1 MRARERRRLPR
12 AAIVTIEIAVFV
24 ALFAA
29 VVFGVN
35 HARDHLDRTI
45 ARLREQVS
53 VQVAER
59 LGARIEYGA
68 VARSALRALQISD
81 LELLGASGD
90 VLLSARR
97 VRVHYSLR
105 TLLSTRSAV
114 DAVSRVELAGVV
126 ANLQLPRDQGPVS
139 AALGGL
145 GASAADA
152 VQTSV
157 LPWPLTIADARVTVT
172 AGSDRA
178 SGSAHVDLRELS
190 LRLEP
195 DGDGVR
201 IVDARARVAA
211 ALADLAG
218 HATEL
223 DTRIR
228 LDGRLGPGKDG
239 SRATIRVGAVQSSL
253 GTMPAREVQAA
264 WDGRTL
270 GLTTLADDRGSVLRV
285 WIEPERRLIRAD
297 LQAERFRPSSLARPA
312 GPLDHLGP
320 WFDTTMTGTGLVIA
334 GPTGVLSYAADVH
347 FAAPP
352 ALLGELPSEPVE
364 VDLTVHGDG
373 KTATIAPLVLR
384 STSGAA
390 RYEGTI
396 DTRTGVAAGRLA
408 LTDLELDGR
417 PIGLSAEV
425 EADLQAMR
433 LSLREGAV
441 AIGDAEVTEL
451 AGRVVLYGAA
461 SDGGVA
467 AAAPSLQV
475 DLTGSP
481 PDSPDGAATVTGAV
495 TVGPRPAFAGRV
507 DLENVDAGV
516 LYGLL
521 RPADADAAVASGPV
535 DGLLVSARLEGSI
548 GPDLLALEVSAASV
562 VQRAGPLRAR
572 FNAVATERSLEITDL
587 DLVVGASTR
596 AVGSARLDAERLY
609 ASGRIELD
617 GEQVPG
623 TIHLETGD
631 GVTVR
636 GPWGLMV
643 QMWPDEKLRPADV
656 LARIAASEAGGPTPF
671 RMSVEGYPVAAA
683 GEDATADATLA
694 GAVQRPWAFLGSLGP
709 RGRGADALTDLAAA
723 GVVLAGSRL
732 VLRGLAVGDLPA
744 RLEIDF
750 GYDLGVLG
758 ADRIRFAVGDQD
770 VTGAGTLDVT
780 THDGL
785 RAAGQVLLESGQE
798 RYDAAV
804 SIAPGQLDVDVD
816 VRHLRLDRLVPL
828 PIPGTASG
836 HIHVTGSLAQPLI
849 TAELTSHDVP
859 LGEDYV
865 TLALRSTYDGR
876 RIVIDDLAADFRD
889 HRIRGA
895 AGSIDTSSGTV
906 AVDGHYEGA
915 YLGQPLSLDLAVT
928 GTASFPAGP
937 APERSLPLEA
947 VLTVAA
953 TAVTVGGLSKP
964 SWDAAVR
971 WEGDGLAFSG
981 GPLDGLSGRLA
992 TDGSFEVEVS
1002 APLPLQG
1009 SASGT
1014 LSGSELSADLSITA
1028 LDLTL
1033 LNTLIH
1039 TTAVTVLAGS
1049 AAGTVRLHGPINDPA
1064 MRGDL
1069 QATGVVLESTLI
1081 PQRVGPLAF
1090 PVAARDREL
1099 TVGPTRPERGVA
1111 PVVVNGTVRFG
1122 QWAPV
1127 AYDFSV
1133 RAATGDGVP
1142 VDYRFGPISVTGVAR
1157 GGVQI
1162 TGDRE
1167 STHVA
1172 GSVEADPARVFI
1184 DNAGRGSPPA
1194 WEPLTVELEAS
1205 TGRGVELTW
1214 PSDDLPILEALVD
1227 VDQTVSVSYDGFS
1240 GDYSVAGDV
1249 AIRRGE
1255 LFFFNRTF
1263 VLRDG
1268 LVSFAED
1275 GGRFDPM
1282 VAVRAETRERS
1293 PDDGTL
1299 RIYLDADSP
1308 LSALGPQNVRL
1319 SSDPARPLPELRA
1332 MLGGPFAD
1340 GTADED
1346 VDLLAVAGG
1355 MATQFGVVRPMER
1368 ALRDSLGLDLF
1379 SIRSQLVQNLLRT
1392 PLGVSSPD
1400 LLDNTEIVVGKYLGD
1415 DLFFEALVRV
1425 ESDTVSPVPELR
1437 TDLELSLEWATPF
1450 FLLEWSVL
1458 PSLTDPIQTGSALS
1472 LSWRFDY

>member
-1 MRARERRRLPR
+1 MRARDRRRLPR
-12 AAIVTIEIAVFV
+12 AAIITVEIAVFV
-24 ALFAA
+24 GLFAA
-29 VVFGVN
+29 VVFGVGY
-35 HARDHLDRTI
+35 ARDRLDRTI
-45 ARLREQVS
+45 GHLREQVS
-53 VQVAER
+53 VQVADR
-59 LGARIEYGA
+59 LGARIRYGT
-68 VARSALRALQISD
+68 VTRSALRALQISD

-97 VRVHYSLR
+97 LRVHYSLR

-114 DAVSRVELAGVV
+114 DAVSRVELTGVV
-126 ANLQLPRDQGPVS
+126 ANLHLPRDQGPLS

-145 GASAADA
+145 GATADGA
-152 VQTSV
+152 VQGSV

-172 AGSDRA
+172 TGSDRA

-201 IVDARARVAA
+201 IVDARARLDA

-228 LDGRLGPGKDG
+228 LDGRLGPGADA
-239 SRATIRVGAVQSSL
+239 SRATVRVGDVQSNL
-253 GTMPAREVQAA
+253 GTIPAREVQAA

-285 WIEPERRLIRAD
+285 WIEPEQRLIRAD
-297 LQAERFRPSSLARPA
+297 LQAEQFRPTGLLQPA
-312 GPLDHLGP
+312 GPLGRLSP
-320 WFDTTMTGTGLVIA
+320 WFDTTVTGTGSVIA
-334 GPTGVLSYAADVH
+334 GPTGVLSYDAAIA

-352 ALLGELPSEPVE
+352 ALLGELSSEPVQ
-364 VDLTVHGDG
+364 VDLRLHGDG
-373 KTATIAPLVLR
+373 TTATVAPLVLR
-384 STSGAA
+384 STAGAA

-396 DTRTGVAAGRLA
+396 DTRTGVSVGRLDV
-408 LTDLELDGR
+408 TDLDLDGR
-417 PIGLSAEV
+417 PIGASADV
-425 EADLQAMR
+425 EADLRAMR
-433 LSLREGAV
+433 LRLREGVV
-441 AIGDAEVTEL
+441 AIGDAAVTEL
-451 AGRVVLYGAA
+451 AGRVVLHGGA
-461 SDGGVA
+461 SDGGS

-481 PDSPDGAATVTGAV
+481 PDSPAGAATVTGAV
-495 TVGPRPAFAGRV
+495 TLGPRPVFAGRV
-507 DLENVDAGV
+507 DLDNVDAGG

-521 RPADADAAVASGPV
+521 RPADPDDAEVTGLAGE
-535 DGLLVSARLEGSI
+535 LLVSALLEGSI
-548 GPDLLALEVSAASV
+548 GPDRLALEVSAASV
-562 VQRAGPLRAR
+562 VQRAGPLRAH

-587 DLVVGASTR
+587 DLVVGPSVR

-609 ASGRIELD
+609 ASGQIELD
-617 GEQVPG
+617 GEPVPDP
-623 TIHLETGD
+623 IRLETGD

-636 GPWGLMV
+636 GPWGMMV

-656 LARIAASEAGGPTPF
+656 LARVAAWAAEGPTPF
-671 RMSVEGYPVAAA
+671 RMNLEGYPVAAA
-683 GEDATADATLA
+683 GEDVTADAALA
-694 GAVQRPWAFLGSLGP
+694 GTVQRPLAFLGSLGP
-709 RGRGADALTDLAAA
+709 RGRGADALANLGAA
-723 GVVLAGSRL
+723 GVVLADSRL
-732 VLRGLAVGDLPA
+732 VLHGLTVGDLPA

-750 GYDLGVLG
+750 GYDRDVLG
-758 ADRIRFAVGDQD
+758 ADRIRFAIGEQD
-770 VTGAGTLDVT
+770 VTGTGTLNVT

-798 RYDAAV
+798 RYAAAV
-804 SIAPGQLDVDVD
+804 SIAPGQLDIDVD
-816 VRHLRLDRLVPL
+816 VSLLRLDRLVPL

-836 HIHVTGSLAQPLI
+836 RMRITGSLAQPMI

-859 LGEDYV
+859 LDNDYV
-865 TLALRSTYDGR
+865 TLALQSTYDGR
-876 RIVIDDLAADFRD
+876 RIAIDDLAVDFRD
-889 HRIRGA
+889 HRIRGM
-895 AGSIDTSSGTV
+895 AGSIDTSTG
-906 AVDGHYEGA
+906 AVGVGGRYEGE

-928 GTASFPAGP
+928 GMASFPAGP
-937 APERSLPLEA
+937 SPERSLPVEA
-947 VLTVAA
+947 SLTVTA
-953 TAVTVGGLSKP
+953 TAVTVGGLSRP
-964 SWDAAVR
+964 SWDATVR
-971 WEGDGLAFSG
+971 WEAGGLAFSG
-981 GPLDGLSGRLA
+981 GPLDGLSGRIA
-992 TDGSFEVEVS
+992 TDGSFEVEAS

-1014 LSGSELSADLSITA
+1014 LSGSELSAEVSIAA

-1039 TTAVTVLAGS
+1039 TSAVTVLAGS
-1049 AAGTVRLHGPINDPA
+1049 AAGTVRLQGPINDPA
-1064 MRGDL
+1064 MLGAL
-1069 QATGVVLESTLI
+1069 QATGVELESSLI

-1090 PVAARDREL
+1090 PVAAADREL
-1099 TVGPTRPERGVA
+1099 TVGRTRAERGVA
-1111 PVVVNGTVRFG
+1111 PVEVNGTVRIG
-1122 QWAPV
+1122 QWAPT

-1133 RAATGDGVP
+1133 RTATGDGVP
-1142 VDYRFGPISVTGVAR
+1142 VEYRFGPISVEGVALGSLR
-1157 GGVQI
+1157 I
-1162 TGDRE
+1162 TGDRDA
-1167 STHVA
+1167 THIAGAVVA
-1172 GSVEADPARVFI
+1172 DSARVFI
-1184 DNAGRGSPPA
+1184 DHSGRGSPPA
-1194 WEPLTVELEAS
+1194 WEPLTVDLEAT

-1227 VDQTVSVSYDGFS
+1227 VDQTVAVSYDGFS
-1240 GDYSVAGDV
+1240 GDYSVLGDV

-1282 VAVRAETRERS
+1282 VSVRAETRERS
-1293 PDDGTL
+1293 ADDGTL

-1308 LSALGPQNVRL
+1308 LSELDPQNVRL
-1319 SSDPARPLPELRA
+1319 SSTPSRPLPELRA
-1332 MLGGPFAD
+1332 MLGAPFAD
-1340 GTADED
+1340 GTAGDD
-1346 VDLLAVAGG
+1346 IDLLAVAGG
-1355 MATQFGVVRPMER
+1355 MATQFGMVRPMER

-1379 SIRSQLVQNLLRT
+1379 SIRSQLVENLLRT

-1415 DLFFEALVRV
+1415 GLFLEALVRV

-1458 PSLTDPIQTGSALS
+1458 PSLIDPFQTGSALS
-1472 LSWRFDY
+1472 LSWRFNY

>member
-12 AAIVTIEIAVFV
+12 GAIVTIEITVFV

-29 VVFGVN
+29 VVFGLGY
-35 HARDHLDRTI
+35 ARDRLDRMI
-45 ARLREQVS
+45 GHLREQVS
-53 VQVAER
+53 VQVADR
-59 LGARIEYGA
+59 LGARVRYGT
-68 VARSALRALQISD
+68 VAPSALRALQVSD

-97 VRVHYSLR
+97 LRVHYSLR

-114 DAVSRVELAGVV
+114 DAVSRVELTGVV

-139 AALGGL
+139 AALGGV
-145 GASAADA
+145 GA
-152 VQTSV
+152 VQQSV
-157 LPWPLTIADARVTVT
+157 LPWPLTIADARLTIT
-172 AGSDRA
+172 AGSDRL
-178 SGSAHVDLRELS
+178 DLRELS
-190 LRLEP
+190 LRVEP

-201 IVDARARVAA
+201 IVDARARLDA
-211 ALADLAG
+211 ALASVAG
-218 HATEL
+218 HEATL
-223 DTRIR
+223 DTWIR
-228 LDGRLGPGKDG
+228 VDGRLGPGQEA
-239 SRATIRVGAVQSSL
+239 SRTTVRVGDVQSNL
-253 GTMPAREVQAA
+253 GALPALEVQAA
-264 WDGRTL
+264 WDGKAIS
-270 GLTTLADDRGSVLRV
+270 LTALPDDRGSVLRV

-297 LQAERFRPSSLARPA
+297 LRAEQLHPLGVVRPA
-312 GPLDHLGP
+312 GPLGHLRP
-320 WFDTTMTGTGLVIA
+320 WFDTTVSGTATIIA
-334 GPTGVLSYAADVH
+334 GPAGVLSYDADIDFV
-347 FAAPP
+347 APP
-352 ALLGELPSEPVE
+352 ASLGELPPGPVE
-364 VDLTVHGDG
+364 VDLTVQGDG
-373 KTATIAPLVLR
+373 KIATFAPLVLR
-384 STSGAA
+384 SAGAAA
-390 RYEGTI
+390 RYDGTI
-396 DTRTGVAAGRLA
+396 DTGTGVAVGRLA
-408 LTDLELDGR
+408 VTGLDLDGR
-417 PIGLSAEV
+417 PIDASADV
-425 EADLQAMR
+425 EADLQERR
-433 LSLREGAV
+433 LTLEEGAA
-441 AIGDAEVTEL
+441 AIGDVAVTEL
-451 AGRVVLYGAA
+451 AGRVALSGAA
-461 SDGGVA
+461 SDGA
-467 AAAPSLQV
+467 AATASPSLRV
-475 DLTGSP
+475 ALTGIP
-481 PDSPDGAATVTGAV
+481 PASPDGTVAVTGSV
-495 TVGPRPAFAGRV
+495 TLGPRPGFTGRV

-521 RPADADAAVASGPV
+521 RPADPDDSEAPDLT
-535 DGLLVSARLEGSI
+535 DGLVVSAQLEGSI
-548 GPDLLALEVSAASV
+548 GPDLLALQVSAASV
-562 VQRAGPLRAR
+562 VQRDGPLRAR
-572 FNAVATERSLEITDL
+572 FDAVATERSLDITDL
-587 DLVVGASTR
+587 DLVVGPSTR
-596 AVGSARLDAERLY
+596 AIGSATLDAERLSF
-609 ASGRIELD
+609 SGEIEMD
-617 GEQVPG
+617 GERAAG
-623 TIHLETGD
+623 TIRLETGD

-656 LARIAASEAGGPTPF
+656 LARIAATEEGRPAPF
-671 RMSVEGYPVAAA
+671 RLSMESYPLAAL
-683 GEDATADATLA
+683 GDHVTADAVLA
-694 GAVQRPWAFLGSLGP
+694 GTIARPWAFLGSLGP
-709 RGRGADALTDLAAA
+709 RGRGADALTALGAA
-723 GVVLAGSRL
+723 GVVLTDSWLAVG
-732 VLRGLAVGDLPA
+732 GLTVGDLPA

-750 GYDLGVLG
+750 GYDLDVLS
-758 ADRIRFAVGDQD
+758 ADRIRFALGEQD
-770 VTGAGTLDVT
+770 LTGKGTLNVT
-780 THDGL
+780 THDGF

-816 VRHLRLDRLVPL
+816 VNLLRLDRLVPL

-836 HIHVTGSLAQPLI
+836 RVRITGSLAQPLI

-859 LGEDYV
+859 LDEDYV
-865 TLALRSTYDGR
+865 TLALQSTYDGR

-889 HRIRGA
+889 HRIRGV
-895 AGSIDTSSGTV
+895 AGSIDTSTG
-906 AVDGHYEGA
+906 AVGLGGRYEGE

-937 APERSLPLEA
+937 GPERSLPMEA

-971 WEGDGLAFSG
+971 WEGNGLAFSG
-981 GPLDGLSGRLA
+981 GPLDGLSGRMA
-992 TDGSFEVEVS
+992 TDGTFAVEVS

-1014 LSGSELSADLSITA
+1014 LSGSDLSADLSIAA

-1033 LNTLIH
+1033 LNTLMH

-1064 MRGDL
+1064 MLGTL
-1069 QATGVVLESTLI
+1069 QATGVILESTLI

-1090 PVAARDREL
+1090 PVAAADREL
-1099 TVGPTRPERGVA
+1099 TVGRTRSERGVA

-1133 RAATGDGVP
+1133 QTANGDGVP
-1142 VDYRFGPISVTGVAR
+1142 VDYRFGPIAVTGVAR

-1167 STHVA
+1167 STHIA

-1184 DNAGRGSPPA
+1184 IDNAGRGSPPA
-1194 WEPLTVELEAS
+1194 WAPLTVELAAT

-1214 PSDDLPILEALVD
+1214 PSEELPILEALVD
-1227 VDQTVSVSYDGFS
+1227 VGQTVAVSYDGFS
-1240 GDYSVAGDV
+1240 GDYSVVGDV

-1282 VAVRAETRERS
+1282 VTVRAETRERS

-1299 RIYLDADSP
+1299 LIYLDADSP
-1308 LSALGPQNVRL
+1308 LSALDPRTVRL
-1319 SSDPARPLPELRA
+1319 SSTPARPLPELRA
-1332 MLGGPFAD
+1332 MLGAPFAD
-1340 GTADED
+1340 GTAGED
-1346 VDLLAVAGG
+1346 VDLLVIAGG
-1355 MATQFGVVRPMER
+1355 MASQFGMVRPMER

-1379 SIRSQLVQNLLRT
+1379 SIRSQLVENLLRT

-1425 ESDTVSPVPELR
+1425 ESDSVSPVPELR

-1458 PSLTDPIQTGSALS
+1458 PSLTEPFQTGSALS
-1472 LSWRFDY
+1472 LSWSFNY

>member
-1 MRARERRRLPR
+1 MKARDRRRLPR
-12 AAIVTIEIAVFV
+12 AAIITIEIAVFV
-24 ALFAA
+24 GLFAA
-29 VVFGVN
+29 VVFGVGY
-35 HARDHLDRTI
+35 ARDRLDRMVGH
-45 ARLREQVS
+45 LREQVS
-53 VQVAER
+53 VQVADR
-59 LGARIEYGA
+59 LGARIRYGT

-81 LELLGASGD
+81 LELLGTSGD

-97 VRVHYSLR
+97 LRVHYSLR

-114 DAVSRVELAGVV
+114 DAVNRVELTGVV
-126 ANLQLPRDQGPVS
+126 ANLRLPRDQGPVS

-145 GASAADA
+145 GAAADGA
-152 VQTSV
+152 AQASV

-172 AGSDRA
+172 VDSDRT
-178 SGSAHVDLRELS
+178 SGSGHVDLRELS

-201 IVDARARVAA
+201 IVDARARLDA

-228 LDGRLGPGKDG
+228 LDGRLGPGDA
-239 SRATIRVGAVQSSL
+239 SRATVRVGAVQSSL
-253 GTMPAREVQAA
+253 GTIPAREVQAA
-264 WDGRTL
+264 WDGTTL

-297 LQAERFRPSSLARPA
+297 LQAEQFSPIGLVRPA
-312 GPLDHLGP
+312 GPLARLSP
-320 WFDTTMTGTGLVIA
+320 WFDTTVTGTGSVIA
-334 GPTGVLSYAADVH
+334 GPDGVLRYDADIG

-352 ALLGELPSEPVE
+352 ALLGGLPGEPVE
-364 VDLTVHGDG
+364 VDLTVRGDG
-373 KTATIAPLVLR
+373 TTATVAPLVLR
-384 STSGAA
+384 STAGAA

-396 DTRTGVAAGRLA
+396 DTRTGIAAGRLA
-408 LTDLELDGR
+408 VTDLDLNGR
-417 PIGLSAEV
+417 PIGASAAV

-433 LSLREGAV
+433 LSLREGVV
-441 AIGDAEVTEL
+441 AIGDAALSEL
-451 AGRVVLYGAA
+451 AGHVVLHGAA
-461 SDGGVA
+461 PDGGA
-467 AAAPSLQV
+467 AAASPSLQV
-475 DLTGSP
+475 DLTWVP
-481 PDSPDGAATVTGAV
+481 PVSGDGTATATGAV
-495 TVGPRPAFAGRV
+495 TLGRRPVFTGRV

-521 RPADADAAVASGPV
+521 RPADPDDAEASGLP
-535 DGLLVSARLEGSI
+535 DGLLVSARLEGSV
-548 GPDLLALEVSAASV
+548 GPDLLALEVSSASV

-572 FNAVATERSLEITDL
+572 FNAVATERSLEIVDL

-596 AVGSARLDAERLY
+596 AVGSATLDAERLY

-623 TIHLETGD
+623 TIRLETGD

-643 QMWPDEKLRPADV
+643 QLWPDEELRPADV
-656 LARIAASEAGGPTPF
+656 LARIAATEAGGPTPF
-671 RMSVEGYPVAAA
+671 RMNLEGYPVAAA
-683 GEDATADATLA
+683 GEDVAADATLA
-694 GAVQRPWAFLGSLGP
+694 GIVRRPWAFLGSLGP
-709 RGRGADALTDLAAA
+709 SGRGADALTDLAAA
-723 GVVLAGSRL
+723 GVVLADSRL
-732 VLRGLAVGDLPA
+732 ALRGLTVGDLPA

-750 GYDLGVLG
+750 GYDLGVLS
-758 ADRIRFAVGDQD
+758 ADRIHFAVGEQD
-770 VTGAGTLDVT
+770 VTGAGTLNVT
-780 THDGL
+780 THDGF

-804 SIAPGQLDVDVD
+804 SIAPGMLDVDVD
-816 VRHLRLDRLVPL
+816 VNLLRLDRLVPL

-836 HIHVTGSLAQPLI
+836 RIRITGSLAEPLI

-859 LGEDYV
+859 LDKDYV
-865 TLALRSTYDGR
+865 TLALQSTYDGR
-876 RIVIDDLAADFRD
+876 RIAIDDLAVDFRD
-889 HRIRGA
+889 HRIRGV
-895 AGSIDTSSGTV
+895 AGSIDTSTGTV
-906 AVDGHYEGA
+906 AVGGRYEGE

-928 GTASFPAGP
+928 GTASFPAGS
-937 APERSLPLEA
+937 APERSLPVEA
-947 VLTVAA
+947 ALTVAA
-953 TAVTVGGLSKP
+953 TAVTVGDLSKP
-964 SWDAAVR
+964 SWEAAVR
-971 WEGDGLAFSG
+971 WEEGGLAFSG
-981 GPLDGLSGRLA
+981 GPLDGLSGRIA
-992 TDGSFEVEVS
+992 TDGAFEVEVS

-1014 LSGSELSADLSITA
+1014 LSGSELSAQLSIAA

-1033 LNTLIH
+1033 LNTLMH
-1039 TTAVTVLAGS
+1039 TSAVKVVAGS

-1064 MRGDL
+1064 MLGAL
-1069 QATGVVLESTLI
+1069 QATGVVLESSLI

-1090 PVAARDREL
+1090 PVAATDREL
-1099 TVGPTRPERGVA
+1099 TVGRTRPERGVA
-1111 PVVVNGTVRFG
+1111 PVEMHGTVRFG
-1122 QWAPV
+1122 QWAPT

-1133 RAATGDGVP
+1133 QTATEEGVP
-1142 VDYRFGPISVTGVAR
+1142 VEYRFGPISIAGVAL
-1157 GGVQI
+1157 GSVQI
-1162 TGDRE
+1162 TGDRDA
-1167 STHVA
+1167 THIA
-1172 GSVEADPARVFI
+1172 GAVEADSARVFI

-1194 WEPLTVELEAS
+1194 WEPLTVDLEAT

-1240 GDYSVAGDV
+1240 GDYSVVGDV

-1282 VAVRAETRERS
+1282 VTVRAETRERS
-1293 PDDGTL
+1293 ADDGTL

-1308 LSALGPQNVRL
+1308 LSALDPQTVRL
-1319 SSDPARPLPELRA
+1319 SSDPTRPVPELRA
-1332 MLGGPFAD
+1332 MLGAPFAD

-1346 VDLLAVAGG
+1346 IDLLAVAGG
-1355 MATQFGVVRPMER
+1355 MATQFGMVRPMER

-1379 SIRSQLVQNLLRT
+1379 SIRSQLVENLLRT

-1415 DLFFEALVRV
+1415 GLFLEALVRV
-1425 ESDTVSPVPELR
+1425 ESDTVSPGPELR
-1437 TDLELSLEWATPF
+1437 TNLELSLEWATPF
-1450 FLLEWSVL
+1450 FLLEWSLL
-1458 PSLTDPIQTGSALS
+1458 PSLTDPFQTGSALS
-1472 LSWRFDY
+1472 LSWRFNY

>member
-1 MRARERRRLPR
+1 MRARERRRLSR
-12 AAIVTIEIAVFV
+12 GAIVTIEITVFV

-29 VVFGVN
+29 VVFGLGY
-35 HARDHLDRTI
+35 ARDRLDRMVGH
-45 ARLREQVS
+45 LREQVS
-53 VQVAER
+53 VQVADR
-59 LGARIEYGA
+59 LGARVRYGT
-68 VARSALRALQISD
+68 VAPSALRALQVSD

-97 VRVHYSLR
+97 LRVHYSLR

-114 DAVSRVELAGVV
+114 DAVSRVELTGVV
-126 ANLQLPRDQGPVS
+126 VNLQLPRDQGPVS
-139 AALGGL
+139 AALGGV
-145 GASAADA
+145 GAAADGA
-152 VQTSV
+152 VQPSV

-172 AGSDRA
+172 TGADRL
-178 SGSAHVDLRELS
+178 DLRELS

-201 IVDARARVAA
+201 IVDARARLDA
-211 ALADLAG
+211 ALAGVAG
-218 HATEL
+218 HEATL

-228 LDGRLGPGKDG
+228 VDGRLGPGQEA
-239 SRATIRVGAVQSSL
+239 SRTTVRVGDVQSNL
-253 GTMPAREVQAA
+253 GTLPAIEIQAA
-264 WDGRTL
+264 WDGKTIS
-270 GLTTLADDRGSVLRV
+270 LTALPDDRGSVLRV

-297 LQAERFRPSSLARPA
+297 LRAEQFHPLGVAQPA
-312 GPLDHLGP
+312 GPLRHLHP
-320 WFDTTMTGTGLVIA
+320 WFDTTVSGTATVIA
-334 GPTGVLSYAADVH
+334 GPTGVLSYDADIV
-347 FAAPP
+347 FVAPP
-352 ALLGELPSEPVE
+352 ASLGEVPPGPVE
-364 VDLTVHGDG
+364 VDLTVQGDG
-373 KTATIAPLVLR
+373 AIATFAPLVLR
-384 STSGAA
+384 SAGAAA
-390 RYEGTI
+390 RYDGTI
-396 DTRTGVAAGRLA
+396 DTGTGVAVGRLA
-408 LTDLELDGR
+408 VTGLDLDGR
-417 PIGLSAEV
+417 PVDASAEV
-425 EADLQAMR
+425 EADLQERR
-433 LSLREGAV
+433 LTLEEGAA
-441 AIGDAEVTEL
+441 AIGDVAVTEL
-451 AGRVVLYGAA
+451 AGRVALSGAA
-461 SDGGVA
+461 SEGA
-467 AAAPSLQV
+467 AATASPSLRV
-475 DLTGSP
+475 ALTGVP
-481 PDSPDGAATVTGAV
+481 PDSPDGTATVTGSV
-495 TVGPRPAFAGRV
+495 TLGPRSAFAGRV
-507 DLENVDAGV
+507 DLENLDAGV

-521 RPADADAAVASGPV
+521 RPADPDDSEPSGLT
-535 DGLLVSARLEGSI
+535 DGLVVSAQLDGSV
-548 GPDLLALEVSAASV
+548 GPDLLALQVSAASV
-562 VQRAGPLRAR
+562 VQPDGPLRAR
-572 FNAVATERSLEITDL
+572 FDAVATERSLDITDL
-587 DLVVGASTR
+587 DLVVGPSTR
-596 AVGSARLDAERLY
+596 AVGSATLDAERLSF
-609 ASGRIELD
+609 SGEIEMD
-617 GEQVPG
+617 GERVAG

-643 QMWPDEKLRPADV
+643 QMWPDEKLRPADL
-656 LARIAASEAGGPTPF
+656 LARIAETEEGRPAPF
-671 RMSVEGYPVAAA
+671 RLSMEGYPLAAL
-683 GEDATADATLA
+683 GDDVTADAGLA
-694 GAVQRPWAFLGSLGP
+694 GTVERPWAFLGGLGP
-709 RGRGADALTDLAAA
+709 GGRGADALTHLGAA
-723 GVVLAGSRL
+723 GVVLDDSRL
-732 VLRGLAVGDLPA
+732 VLRGLSVGDLPA
-744 RLEIDF
+744 RLDLEF
-750 GYDLGVLG
+750 GYDHDVLT
-758 ADRIRFAVGDQD
+758 ADRIRFAIDEQE
-770 VTGAGTLDVT
+770 VTGTGTLNVT
-780 THDGL
+780 AHDGF
-785 RAAGQVLLESGQE
+785 RAAGQVSLESGQE
-798 RYDAAV
+798 RYEAAI

-816 VRHLRLDRLVPL
+816 VNLLRLDRLVPL

-836 HIHVTGSLAQPLI
+836 RIRITGSLAQPAI
-849 TAELTSHDVP
+849 AAELTSHDVP

-865 TLALRSTYDGR
+865 TLALQSTYDGR

-889 HRIRGA
+889 HRIRGV
-895 AGSIDTSSGTV
+895 AGSIDTSTGTV
-906 AVDGHYEGA
+906 GLGGRYEGE

-928 GTASFPAGP
+928 GTASFSAGP
-937 APERSLPLEA
+937 VAEPSLPVEA
-947 VLTVAA
+947 VLTIAA

-981 GPLDGLSGRLA
+981 GPLDGLSGRIA
-992 TDGSFEVEVS
+992 TDGTFAVEAS

-1014 LSGSELSADLSITA
+1014 LSGRELSADLSIAA

-1033 LNTLIH
+1033 LNTLMH

-1064 MRGDL
+1064 MRGTL

-1090 PVAARDREL
+1090 PVDAADREL
-1099 TVGPTRPERGVA
+1099 TVGRTRSERGVA

-1127 AYDFSV
+1127 AYDFRV
-1133 RAATGDGVP
+1133 QTANGDGVP

-1167 STHVA
+1167 STHIA

-1194 WEPLTVELEAS
+1194 WEPLTVELAAT

-1214 PSDDLPILEALVD
+1214 PSEELPILEALVD

-1240 GDYSVAGDV
+1240 GDYSVVGDV

-1255 LFFFNRTF
+1255 LYFFNRTF

-1282 VAVRAETRERS
+1282 VTVRAETRERS
-1293 PDDGTL
+1293 PEDGTL
-1299 RIYLDADSP
+1299 LIYLDADSP
-1308 LSALGPQNVRL
+1308 LSALDPQTVRL
-1319 SSDPARPLPELRA
+1319 SSTPTRPLPELRA
-1332 MLGGPFAD
+1332 MLGAPFAN
-1340 GTADED
+1340 GTAGED
-1346 VDLLAVAGG
+1346 VDLLVIAGG
-1355 MATQFGVVRPMER
+1355 MASQFGMVRPMER

-1379 SIRSQLVQNLLRT
+1379 SIRSQLVENLLRT

-1458 PSLTDPIQTGSALS
+1458 PSLTNPFQTGSALS
-1472 LSWRFDY
+1472 LSWRFNY

>member
-12 AAIVTIEIAVFV
+12 AAIVTIEITVFV
-24 ALFAA
+24 GLFAA
-29 VVFGVN
+29 VVFGLSY
-35 HARDHLDRTI
+35 ARERLDRMVGH
-45 ARLREQVS
+45 LKEEVS
-53 VQVAER
+53 VQVADR
-59 LGARIEYGA
+59 LGARVRYGT
-68 VARSALRALQISD
+68 VASSGLRALQVSD
-81 LELLGASGD
+81 LELLSSSGE

-97 VRVHYSLR
+97 LRVHYSLR
-105 TLLSTRSAV
+105 TLLSTRSAF
-114 DAVSRVELAGVV
+114 DAVSRVELTGVV

-145 GASAADA
+145 GAAADGA
-152 VQTSV
+152 VQSSV
-157 LPWPLTIADARVTVT
+157 LPWPLTIADARATIT
-172 AGSDRA
+172 AGSDR
-178 SGSAHVDLRELS
+178 VDLREMS

-201 IVDARARVAA
+201 IVDVRARLGTV
-211 ALADLAG
+211 LADVAG
-218 HATEL
+218 HDARL

-228 LDGRLGPGKDG
+228 MDGSLGPGQAA
-239 SRATIRVGAVQSSL
+239 SRATVRVGAVQSNL
-253 GTMPAREVQAA
+253 GTMPAREVHAT
-264 WDGRTL
+264 WDGKTIA
-270 GLTTLADDRGSVLRV
+270 LTTLADEGGSVLRA
-285 WIEPERRLIRAD
+285 WIEPESRLIRVD
-297 LQAERFRPSSLARPA
+297 LLAEQFRPMDLFQPA
-312 GPLDHLGP
+312 GPLEHLRP
-320 WFDTTMTGTGLVIA
+320 WFETTVTGTGTVIA
-334 GPTGVLSYAADVH
+334 GPDDVLSYDAHVDFV
-347 FAAPP
+347 APP
-352 ALLGELPSEPVE
+352 AALGELLNGA
-364 VDLTVHGDG
+364 VDVALTVQGDG
-373 KTATIAPLVLR
+373 PTAMFAPLVLR
-384 STSGAA
+384 SDDGAV
-390 RYEGTI
+390 RYDGTV
-396 DTRTGVAAGRLA
+396 DTGTGVAVGRLA
-408 LTDLELDGR
+408 VTGLDLEGR
-417 PIGLSAEV
+417 PIDASAEV
-425 EADLQAMR
+425 EADLQERR
-433 LSLREGAV
+433 LTLEEGAA
-441 AIGDAEVTEL
+441 AIGDVAVTEL
-451 AGRVVLYGAA
+451 AGRVALSGAA
-461 SDGGVA
+461 SDGA
-467 AAAPSLQV
+467 AATASPSLRV
-475 DLTGSP
+475 ALTGIP
-481 PDSPDGAATVTGAV
+481 PASPDGTVAVTGAV
-495 TVGPRPAFAGRV
+495 TLGPRTGFAGRV

-521 RPADADAAVASGPV
+521 RPADPDDSEAS
-535 DGLLVSARLEGSI
+535 DLTEGLVVSAQLEGSV
-548 GPDLLALEVSAASV
+548 GRDLLALQVSAASV
-562 VQRAGPLRAR
+562 VQRDGPLHAR
-572 FNAVATERSLEITDL
+572 FDAVATERSLDITDL
-587 DLVVGASTR
+587 ELVVDPSTR
-596 AVGSARLDAERLY
+596 AFGSATLDAERMSF
-609 ASGRIELD
+609 SGEIEMD
-617 GEQVPG
+617 GERVAG
-623 TIHLETGD
+623 TIRLETGD

-656 LARIAASEAGGPTPF
+656 VARIAETDEGRPAPF
-671 RMSVEGYPVAAA
+671 RLSMEGYPLAAL
-683 GEDATADATLA
+683 GDDVTADAGLA
-694 GAVQRPWAFLGSLGP
+694 GTVERPWAFLGSLGP
-709 RGRGADALTDLAAA
+709 GGRGADALTHLGAA
-723 GVVLAGSRL
+723 GVVLDDSRL
-732 VLRGLAVGDLPA
+732 VLRGLSVGDLPA
-744 RLEIDF
+744 RLDLEF
-750 GYDLGVLG
+750 GYDHDVLT
-758 ADRIRFAVGDQD
+758 ADRIRFAIGEQD
-770 VTGAGTLDVT
+770 VTGRGTLNVT
-780 THDGL
+780 THDGF
-785 RAAGQVLLESGQE
+785 RAAGQVSLESGQE
-798 RYDAAV
+798 RYQAAI
-804 SIAPGQLDVDVD
+804 SIAPGRLDVDVD
-816 VRHLRLDRLVPL
+816 VNLLRLDRFVPL

-836 HIHVTGSLAQPLI
+836 RIRITGSLAQPAI
-849 TAELTSHDVP
+849 AAELTSHDVP

-865 TLALRSTYDGR
+865 TLALQSTYDGR

-889 HRIRGA
+889 HRIRGV
-895 AGSIDTSSGTV
+895 AGSIDTSTGTV
-906 AVDGHYEGA
+906 GLGGRYEGE

-928 GTASFPAGP
+928 GTASFAAGP
-937 APERSLPLEA
+937 APERSLPVEA
-947 VLTVAA
+947 VLTIQA

-981 GPLDGLSGRLA
+981 GPLDGLSGRIA
-992 TDGSFEVEVS
+992 TDGTFAVDAS

-1039 TTAVTVLAGS
+1039 TTAVTVIAGS

-1064 MRGDL
+1064 MRGTL

-1090 PVAARDREL
+1090 PVAAADREL
-1099 TVGPTRPERGVA
+1099 TVGRTRPERGVA

-1133 RAATGDGVP
+1133 QAANGEGVP

-1162 TGDRE
+1162 TGDQE
-1167 STHVA
+1167 STHIA

-1194 WEPLTVELEAS
+1194 WEPLTVELAAT

-1214 PSDDLPILEALVD
+1214 PSEELPILEALVD

-1240 GDYSVAGDV
+1240 GDYTVEGDV

-1263 VLRDG
+1263 VLSEG

-1275 GGRFDPM
+1275 EGRFDPR

-1308 LSALGPQNVRL
+1308 LSSLDPQTVRL
-1319 SSDPARPLPELRA
+1319 SSTPARPLPELRA
-1332 MLGGPFAD
+1332 MLGAPFAN

-1379 SIRSQLVQNLLRT
+1379 SIRSQLVENLLRT

-1458 PSLTDPIQTGSALS
+1458 PSLTDPFQTGSALS
-1472 LSWRFDY
+1472 LSWSFNY

>member
-1 MRARERRRLPR
+1 MRAARERRRLPR
-12 AAIVTIEIAVFV
+12 AAIVTIEITVFV
-24 ALFAA
+24 GLFAA
-29 VVFGVN
+29 VVFGVGY
-35 HARDHLDRTI
+35 ARDRLNRTI
-45 ARLREQVS
+45 GHLREQVS
-53 VQVAER
+53 VQVADR
-59 LGARIEYGA
+59 LGARVRYGT
-68 VARSALRALQISD
+68 VAPSALRALQVSD
-81 LELLGASGD
+81 LELIGASGD

-97 VRVHYSLR
+97 LRVHYSLR

-114 DAVSRVELAGVV
+114 DAVSRVELTGVV

-139 AALGGL
+139 AALGGV
-145 GASAADA
+145 GAAAGGA
-152 VQTSV
+152 VQSPV

-172 AGSDRA
+172 AGSDRL
-178 SGSAHVDLRELS
+178 DLRELS

-201 IVDARARVAA
+201 VVDARARLDA
-211 ALADLAG
+211 ALADMAG
-218 HATEL
+218 HEATL

-228 LDGRLGPGKDG
+228 VDGRLGPGREA
-239 SRATIRVGAVQSSL
+239 SRATVRVGAVQSNL
-253 GTMPAREVQAA
+253 GAMPALDVQAA
-264 WDGRTL
+264 WDGTTIS
-270 GLTTLADDRGSVLRV
+270 LTALPDDRGSVLRV
-285 WIEPERRLIRAD
+285 WIEPERGLIRAD
-297 LQAERFRPSSLARPA
+297 LRAEQLHPLGVVRPA
-312 GPLDHLGP
+312 GPLLHLHP
-320 WFDTTMTGTGLVIA
+320 WFDTTVSGTATIIA
-334 GPTGVLSYAADVH
+334 GPDGLLSYDADVD
-347 FAAPP
+347 FVAPP
-352 ALLGELPSEPVE
+352 ASLGRWAQGPVE
-364 VDLTVHGDG
+364 VELAVQGDG
-373 KTATIAPLVLR
+373 PVATVAPLVLR
-384 STSGAA
+384 SAGAAA
-390 RYEGTI
+390 RYDGTI
-396 DTRTGVAAGRLA
+396 DTGARVAAGRLA
-408 LTDLELDGR
+408 VTGLDLDGR
-417 PIGLSAEV
+417 PVDASAEV
-425 EADLQAMR
+425 EADLRELR
-433 LSLREGAV
+433 LTLEEGAA
-441 AIGDAEVTEL
+441 AIGDAAVTEL
-451 AGRVVLYGAA
+451 AGRVALSGTASDRGAA
-461 SDGGVA
+461 TAS
-467 AAAPSLQV
+467 PSLQV
-475 DLTGSP
+475 DLTGVP
-481 PDSPDGAATVTGAV
+481 PDSPDGTAAVTGAV
-495 TVGPRPAFAGRV
+495 TLGPRPAFAGRV

-516 LYGLL
+516 LYGVL
-521 RPADADAAVASGPV
+521 RPADADDAAASGLA
-535 DGLLVSARLEGSI
+535 DGLLVSARLEGSV
-548 GPDLLALEVSAASV
+548 GPDLLALEISAASV

-572 FNAVATERSLEITDL
+572 FDAVATERSLEITDL
-587 DLVVGASTR
+587 DLVVSASTR
-596 AVGSARLDAERLY
+596 AVGSARLDAGGLY

-617 GEQVPG
+617 GERVPG
-623 TIHLETGD
+623 TISLETGD

-636 GPWGLMV
+636 GPWGLEV

-671 RMSVEGYPVAAA
+671 RMSVEGYPVAAV
-683 GEDATADATLA
+683 GEEVTADATLA

-723 GVVLAGSRL
+723 GVVLADSRL
-732 VLRGLAVGDLPA
+732 VLRGLTVGDLPA

-770 VTGAGTLDVT
+770 ATGAGTLDVT
-780 THDGL
+780 THDGF
-785 RAAGQVLLESGQE
+785 RAAGQVSLESGQE

-804 SIAPGQLDVDVD
+804 SIAPGQLDIDVD
-816 VRHLRLDRLVPL
+816 VHHLRLDRLVPL

-849 TAELTSHDVP
+849 TAELMSHDVP

-865 TLALRSTYDGR
+865 TLALRSTYDGL

-895 AGSIDTSSGTV
+895 AGSIDTSSGTI
-906 AVDGHYEGA
+906 AVRGHYEGA

-937 APERSLPLEA
+937 APGRSLPMEA

-981 GPLDGLSGRLA
+981 GPLDGLSGTLE
-992 TDGSFEVEVS
+992 TDGTFEVEVS

-1014 LSGSELSADLSITA
+1014 LSGSELSAQLSIAA

-1033 LNTLIH
+1033 LNSLMH
-1039 TTAVTVLAGS
+1039 TSAVTVLAGS
-1049 AAGTVRLHGPINDPA
+1049 AAGTVRLDGPIADPS
-1064 MRGDL
+1064 MLGGL

-1081 PQRVGPLAF
+1081 PQPVGPLAF
-1090 PVAARDREL
+1090 PVAAGEREL
-1099 TVGPTRPERGVA
+1099 TVGPTRAERGAA
-1111 PVVVNGTVRFG
+1111 PVVVNGTVQFG

-1133 RAATGDGVP
+1133 QAATGDGVP
-1142 VDYRFGPISVTGVAR
+1142 VDYRFGPISVAGVAR
-1157 GGVQI
+1157 GGVRI
-1162 TGDRE
+1162 TGDRDT
-1167 STHVA
+1167 THVTGA
-1172 GSVEADPARVFI
+1172 VEADSARVFI
-1184 DNAGRGSPPA
+1184 DNAGRGSAPA
-1194 WEPLTVELEAS
+1194 WEPLTVELAVT

-1240 GDYSVAGDV
+1240 GDYSVVGEV

-1282 VAVRAETRERS
+1282 VTVRAETRERS

-1308 LSALGPQNVRL
+1308 LSALSPQNVRL

-1346 VDLLAVAGG
+1346 VDLLAVAGS

-1368 ALRDSLGLDLF
+1368 ALRDSLRLDLF
-1379 SIRSQLVQNLLRT
+1379 SIRSQLVENLLRT

-1458 PSLTDPIQTGSALS
+1458 PSLTDPSQTGSALS
-1472 LSWRFDY
+1472 LSWSFNY

>member
-1 MRARERRRLPR
+1 MRARQRRRLPR
-12 AAIVTIEIAVFV
+12 AAIVTIEITVFV

-29 VVFGVN
+29 VVFGLGY
-35 HARDHLDRTI
+35 ARDRLDRMVG
-45 ARLREQVS
+45 RLREQVS
-53 VQVAER
+53 VQVADR
-59 LGARIEYGA
+59 LGARIRTGE
-68 VARSALRALQISD
+68 VSRSALRALQVSD

-97 VRVHYSLR
+97 LRVHYSLR

-114 DAVSRVELAGVV
+114 DAVSRVELTGVV

-139 AALGGL
+139 AALGGV
-145 GASAADA
+145 GAAADGA
-152 VQTSV
+152 VQQSV
-157 LPWPLTIADARVTVT
+157 LPWPLTVADARVTIT
-172 AGSDRA
+172 AGSDRL
-178 SGSAHVDLRELS
+178 DLRELS

-201 IVDARARVAA
+201 IVDARARLDA
-211 ALADLAG
+211 ALAGVAG
-218 HATEL
+218 HEATL

-228 LDGRLGPGKDG
+228 VDGRLGPGREA
-239 SRATIRVGAVQSSL
+239 SRTTVRVGDVQSNL
-253 GTMPAREVQAA
+253 GTLPALEVQAA
-264 WDGRTL
+264 WDGTTIS
-270 GLTTLADDRGSVLRV
+270 LTALPDDRGSVLRV
-285 WIEPERRLIRAD
+285 WIDPERRLIRAD
-297 LQAERFRPSSLARPA
+297 LRAEQLHPLGVVRPA
-312 GPLDHLGP
+312 GPLGHLRP
-320 WFDTTMTGTGLVIA
+320 WFDTTVSGTATIIA
-334 GPTGVLSYAADVH
+334 GPASVLSYDADIDFV
-347 FAAPP
+347 APP
-352 ALLGELPSEPVE
+352 ASLGELPPGPVE

-373 KTATIAPLVLR
+373 KIATFAPLVLR
-384 STSGAA
+384 SAGAAA
-390 RYEGTI
+390 RYDGTI
-396 DTRTGVAAGRLA
+396 DTGTGVAVGRLA
-408 LTDLELDGR
+408 VTGLDLDGR
-417 PIGLSAEV
+417 PIDASAEV
-425 EADLQAMR
+425 EADLQQRR
-433 LSLREGAV
+433 LTLEEGAA
-441 AIGDAEVTEL
+441 AIGDVAVTQL
-451 AGRVVLYGAA
+451 TGRVALSGAA
-461 SDGGVA
+461 SDGTA
-467 AAAPSLQV
+467 ATASPSLRIA
-475 DLTGSP
+475 LTGIP
-481 PDSPDGAATVTGAV
+481 PASPDGTVAVTGSV
-495 TVGPRPAFAGRV
+495 TLGPRPGFAGRV

-521 RPADADAAVASGPV
+521 RPADPDDSEASDLTDRLV
-535 DGLLVSARLEGSI
+535 VSAQLEGSV
-548 GPDLLALEVSAASV
+548 GPDLLALQVSAASV
-562 VQRAGPLRAR
+562 VQRDGPLRAR
-572 FNAVATERSLEITDL
+572 FDAVATERSLDITDL
-587 DLVVGASTR
+587 DLVVGPSTR
-596 AVGSARLDAERLY
+596 AIGSATLDAERMSF
-609 ASGRIELD
+609 SGEIEMD
-617 GEQVPG
+617 GERAAG
-623 TIHLETGD
+623 TIRLETGD

-636 GPWGLMV
+636 GPWGLIV

-656 LARIAASEAGGPTPF
+656 LERIVETEEGRPAPF
-671 RMSVEGYPVAAA
+671 RLSIEGYPLAAL
-683 GEDATADATLA
+683 GDDVTADAVLA
-694 GAVQRPWAFLGSLGP
+694 GTIERPSAFLGSLDPG
-709 RGRGADALTDLAAA
+709 GGGADALTHLGAA
-723 GVVLAGSRL
+723 GVALDDSRL
-732 VLRGLAVGDLPA
+732 VLRGLTVGDLPA

-750 GYDLGVLG
+750 GYDLDVLS
-758 ADRIRFAVGDQD
+758 ADRIRFALGEQD
-770 VTGAGTLDVT
+770 LTGKGTLNVT
-780 THDGL
+780 THDGF
-785 RAAGQVLLESGQE
+785 RVAGQVLLEGGQE

-804 SIAPGQLDVDVD
+804 SIAPGQLDVGVD
-816 VRHLRLDRLVPL
+816 VNLLRLDRLVPL

-836 HIHVTGSLAQPLI
+836 RIRITGSLAQPLI
-849 TAELTSHDVP
+849 TAELMSDDVP

-865 TLALRSTYDGR
+865 TLALQSTYDGR

-889 HRIRGA
+889 HRIRGV
-895 AGSIDTSSGTV
+895 AGSIDTSTGTV
-906 AVDGHYEGA
+906 GLGGRYEGE

-928 GTASFPAGP
+928 GTASFAAGP
-937 APERSLPLEA
+937 APERSLPVEA

-981 GPLDGLSGRLA
+981 GPLDGLSGRIA
-992 TDGSFEVEVS
+992 TDGTFAVEAS

-1014 LSGSELSADLSITA
+1014 LSGSDLSTDLSIAA

-1064 MRGDL
+1064 MLGTL

-1090 PVAARDREL
+1090 PVAAANREL
-1099 TVGPTRPERGVA
+1099 TVRRTRPERGVA

-1133 RAATGDGVP
+1133 QTANGDGVP

-1167 STHVA
+1167 STHIA

-1184 DNAGRGSPPA
+1184 DNEGRGSAPA
-1194 WEPLTVELEAS
+1194 WEPLTVELAVT

-1227 VDQTVSVSYDGFS
+1227 VGQTVAVSYDGFS
-1240 GDYSVAGDV
+1240 GDYSVVGDV

-1282 VAVRAETRERS
+1282 VTVRAETRERS

-1299 RIYLDADSP
+1299 SIYLDADSP
-1308 LSALGPQNVRL
+1308 LSALSPQTVRL
-1319 SSDPARPLPELRA
+1319 SSQPARPLPELRA

-1346 VDLLAVAGG
+1346 IDLLAVAGG

-1379 SIRSQLVQNLLRT
+1379 SIRSQLVENLLRT

-1458 PSLTDPIQTGSALS
+1458 PSLTDPFQTGSALS
-1472 LSWRFDY
+1472 LSWSFNY